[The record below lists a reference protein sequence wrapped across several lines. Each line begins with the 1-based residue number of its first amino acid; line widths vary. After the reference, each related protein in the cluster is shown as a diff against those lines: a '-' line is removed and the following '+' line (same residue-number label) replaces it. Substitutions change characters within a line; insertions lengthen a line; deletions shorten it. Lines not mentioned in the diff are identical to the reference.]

1 MASEEIENVSSWLYR
16 VARNLIIDCS
26 RKKTEERMPYA
37 LQEEDL
43 SLVPLSEILLVENNT
58 PETVLAQQI
67 IEEELSAAIARLP
80 QEQRVIYELNEQQG
94 IPFKEIADATGIP
107 INTLIS
113 RKKYAMDSIR
123 RQLKYLQE

>member
-1 MASEEIENVSSWLYR
+1 
-16 VARNLIIDCS
+16 
-26 RKKTEERMPYA
+26 MPYA